1 MAISDASLLGQAQR
15 AGALEERR
23 RLARD
28 LHDSVVQLLFSANL
42 VAQSVGRAFGRD
54 PREGESQVQRLLHLT
69 RSALAEMRALVS
81 GLRVTE
87 PAPEAAPA
95 GQALRGPSRP
105 GKDGLAAALQ
115 AYAAEIRPE
124 GLLVEFRT
132 AGYASQPPERED
144 VLYRVG
150 QEALN
155 NVARHARARYVRLTM
170 RSGEDGVHLDV
181 ADDGVGFDL
190 GFVVRSWSGSPAGL
204 GLASMRERVEA
215 LHGCLR
221 VACGPEGGTSV
232 QVHLPHERG
241 E

>member
-1 MAISDASLLGQAQR
+1 VAISDASLLGQAQR

-42 VAQSVGRAFGRD
+42 VAQSVGRAFRRD
-54 PREGESQVQRLLHLT
+54 PREGESQVERLLHLT
-69 RSALAEMRALVS
+69 RAALVEMRALVS

-87 PAPEAAPA
+87 SAPDAAPA
-95 GQALRGPSRP
+95 GQTLRGPSR
-105 GKDGLAAALQ
+105 DGLAAALR
-115 AYAAEIRPE
+115 AYGDEISPE

-132 AGYASQPPERED
+132 AGYAPQPRDRED
-144 VLYRVG
+144 VLYRIG

-155 NVARHARARYVRLTM
+155 NVARHARARHVRLTM
-170 RSGEDGVHLDV
+170 WSGEDGVHLDV

-232 QVHLPHERG
+232 EVHLPHERG
-241 E
+241 K